1 MLSSYTRL
9 TYSLAVIMMETT
21 QAVNL
26 FLPILIGI
34 MVSHVVARIFNRSI
48 YEYSIR
54 GKQIP
59 LLRNHV
65 PKINLNIRVRDLI
78 IELFDG

>member
-1 MLSSYTRL
+1 M
-9 TYSLAVIMMETT
+9 
-21 QAVNL
+21 

-34 MVSHVVARIFNRSI
+34 MVSHAVARMFNRSL

-65 PKINLNIRVRDLI
+65 PKSNLNIRVRDLI

>member
-1 MLSSYTRL
+1 
-9 TYSLAVIMMETT
+9 MMETT